1 MSTTT
6 RRQFLRTA
14 VAAGAGLACCGKAA
28 SGIEPIQRS
37 GKAHM
42 HLSLAAYSYRKYL
55 HDYGRQ
61 KQLKEKPA
69 MTLADFADL
78 AAGMNLYAIEPTAY
92 YFAETTPEYL
102 AALKG
107 RCTRL
112 GLDISGTAV
121 GNNFCI
127 A

>member
-1 MSTTT
+1 MNTTS
-6 RRQFLRTA
+6 RRQFLQTA
-14 VAAGAGLACCGKAA
+14 VAAGTGLAYFGKAA

-42 HLSLAAYSYRKYL
+42 RLSLAAYSYRNYL
-55 HDYGRQ
+55 HDFGRQ
-61 KQLKEKPA
+61 KQPKQKPA

-78 AAGMNLYAIEPTAY
+78 AAGMNLDAIEPTAY

-107 RCTRL
+107 R
-112 GLDISGTAV
+112 
-121 GNNFCI
+121 
-127 A
+127 